1 MTHGDLFLLQ
11 NLSNSKIKDIS
22 GLTGVRHLKAD
33 NNANLKKVILHTQV
47 LKTPDMSHCKKLTS
61 IVGLE
66 SVQSLTLTH
75 CAALE
80 KAGEW
85 GHIPEINLH
94 ECTKLRDVS
103 SLGNVKDLNLRSGK
117 GMGLN
122 CGTIG
127 HSDSSFSPQLVQA
140 AH

>member
-1 MTHGDLFLLQ
+1 MSGT
-11 NLSNSKIKDIS
+11 KIKDIS
-22 GLTGVRHLKAD
+22 CLTGVQHLKAYK
-33 NNANLKKVILHTQV
+33 NPNLKKVILHTQM
-47 LKTPDMSHCKKLTS
+47 LKTLDMSHCQNLTS

-66 SVQSLTLTH
+66 SVRSLTLEH
-75 CAALE
+75 CASLK

-103 SLGNVKDLNLRSGK
+103 SLGNVKDLNLRSGR
-117 GMGLN
+117 GMQPK
-122 CGTIG
+122 CGTIY
-127 HSDSSFSPQLVQA
+127 HADSSFSPQLVHA